1 VSRGQ
6 APGHV
11 PGGRAVGGRRSASKT
26 AGMEPW
32 ERLLVVAGVIAAAVV
47 LAKLVDVRMS
57 RRELPPQAA
66 TRYRVL
72 RRSLM
77 GVIIFIGVLSA
88 LLVIPQVR
96 AIAGGLLASTAILG
110 LVIGLAAQRT
120 LSNFVAGVMIGLAQ
134 PIRLGDRIGLTEGE
148 GVVEDIGLVYTRIRQ
163 DDRTRVLIP
172 NDRLASDTISNS
184 TIVSRER
191 LAEITI
197 PVPRDKDLE
206 AVVELLREVAA
217 PSDLLVTGLDADNA
231 VVTLRAWADDE
242 AAARRLESELRLR
255 AHQRLREA
263 GAT

>member
-1 VSRGQ
+1 
-6 APGHV
+6 
-11 PGGRAVGGRRSASKT
+11 
-26 AGMEPW
+26 MEVW
-32 ERLLVVAGVIAAAVV
+32 ERLAVAGAVIAGTAI
-47 LAKLVDVRMS
+47 LAKLVDMRLS
-57 RRELPPQAA
+57 RRELPPEAA

-77 GVIIFIGVLSA
+77 WVIIFLGVVSA

-96 AIAGGLLASTAILG
+96 AIAGGLLASSALLA

-134 PIRLGDRIGLTEGE
+134 PIRLGDRVGIARGE

-163 DDRTRVLIP
+163 DDRTRLVIP
-172 NDRLASDTISNS
+172 NDLLASDTIKNS

-197 PVPRDKDLE
+197 PVPRDKDLQ
-206 AVVELLREVAA
+206 AVVDLFRDVAA
-217 PSDLLVTGLDADNA
+217 PGELLVTGLEGDNA

-242 AAARRLESELRLR
+242 ASARKLESELRVL
-255 AHQRLREA
+255 AQQRLRAA
-263 GAT
+263 GVYE

>member
-1 VSRGQ
+1 MDLWVRL
-6 APGHV
+6 
-11 PGGRAVGGRRSASKT
+11 AV
-26 AGMEPW
+26 
-32 ERLLVVAGVIAAAVV
+32 VVAVIAGAAI
-47 LAKLVDVRMS
+47 LAKLVDLHMS
-57 RRELPPQAA
+57 RRELPPEAA

-77 GVIIFIGVLSA
+77 GAIIFVGVLSA

-110 LVIGLAAQRT
+110 LIIGLAAQRT

-134 PIRLGDRIGLTEGE
+134 PIRLGDRIGLPQQGE

-163 DDRTRVLIP
+163 DDRTRLVVP
-172 NDRLASDTISNS
+172 NERLASDTISNS

-217 PSDLLVTGLDADNA
+217 PSDLLVTGLDADSA

-242 AAARRLESELRLR
+242 ASARRLESELRLR

-263 GAT
+263 EETG